1 MGFRDLVCEHLA
13 QYKANVMGIKEK
25 GTFRYGG
32 KDIPIS
38 HILPIIHSNKNILEQ
53 YRDQF
58 LKSEY
63 YPKEKI
69 HRFFHH
75 LNSSQALCFN
85 LFYPLIAENALGL
98 FLQYLK
104 VECKDDLNA
113 FFEKESHIEVSP
125 RRTSFDFYIQVASA
139 SRIFVEVKY
148 TERGFAKAKND
159 NEHRK
164 KFYKTYLPLVK
175 KSSYLVSRCQEE
187 NFFLEHYQVLRNL
200 IHISNTDYVVFLFPS
215 ANSVVHEET
224 REARD
229 NILTDAGRV
238 RFKIILL
245 EEFVSFLKNNNCI
258 GTPLNEYY
266 KSFHKKYLCYEN
278 NSQQSV
284 KPNI

>member
-1 MGFRDLVCEHLA
+1 MGFRDLVCKHLA
-13 QYKANVMGIKEK
+13 QYKANVIGIKEN

-38 HILPIIHSNKNILEQ
+38 HILPIIHSNANILEQ

-98 FLQYLK
+98 FLQYL
-104 VECKDDLNA
+104 EIERKDNLNA
-113 FFEKESHIEVSP
+113 LFEKESHIELAA
-125 RRTSFDFYIQVASA
+125 RRTSFDFYIQVALA
-139 SRIFVEVKY
+139 SKIFVEVKY
-148 TERGFAKAKND
+148 TERGFGQAKND
-159 NEHRK
+159 CEHTD
-164 KFYKTYLPLVK
+164 KFYKTYLPLVN
-175 KSSYLVSRCQEE
+175 KSSFLVSRCQEKK
-187 NFFLEHYQVLRNL
+187 FFLKHYQVLRNL

-215 ANSVVHEET
+215 ANSVVYEEV
-224 REARD
+224 RDARD

-238 RFKIILL
+238 GFKIVLL
-245 EEFVSFLKNNNCI
+245 EEFVSFLENKCI
-258 GTPLNEYY
+258 GTPLDEYY
-266 KSFHKKYLCYEN
+266 KSFRKKYLRYEN
-278 NSQQSV
+278 DSQ
-284 KPNI
+284 

>member
-13 QYKANVMGIKEK
+13 QYKENVIGIKEN

-38 HILPIIHSNKNILEQ
+38 HILPIIQSNANILEQ

-63 YPKEKI
+63 YPKDNI

-98 FLQYLK
+98 FLRYLK

-113 FFEKESHIEVSP
+113 LFEKESHIEVAA
-125 RRTSFDFYIQVASA
+125 RRTSFDFYIQVALA
-139 SRIFVEVKY
+139 SKIFVEVKY
-148 TERGFAKAKND
+148 TERGFGKAKND

-175 KSSYLVSRCQEE
+175 NSSYLVSRCQEE

-215 ANSVVHEET
+215 ANSVVYEEACD
-224 REARD
+224 ARD
-229 NILTDAGRV
+229 NILTDAGRAGL
-238 RFKIILL
+238 KIILL
-245 EEFVSFLKNNNCI
+245 EEFVSFLNNNCV
-258 GTPLNEYY
+258 GTPINEYY
-266 KSFHKKYLCYEN
+266 KSFHKKYLGYEN
-278 NSQQSV
+278 DSQQIV
-284 KPNI
+284 KAHI